1 MIVSCHQPNFIP
13 WLPFFE
19 KMRRSDT
26 MVILD
31 KVQYVKNSMIN
42 KNKIINDILLTIP
55 VHFSSG
61 MLINEVT
68 VSNPE
73 KWEKKHI
80 FSLKNYPRKNA
91 NYEIINSFIEE
102 VYNKIKSDRLVDYN
116 LASIHFIKKHL
127 NIKTKIILQSELDI
141 PEDLKGTDRL
151 IAIIKKVKGNEY
163 LSGKGAIEK
172 TKQGPAYLETEKFS
186 DIKLSVLDY
195 TPKHSLSALH
205 HIIMGYDF

>member
-13 WLPFFE
+13 WLTFFE
-19 KMRRSDT
+19 KMRRSDV
-26 MVILD
+26 MVLLD
-31 KVQYVKNSMIN
+31 GVQYAKNSMAN
-42 KNKIINDILLTIP
+42 RNKIINDVFLTIP
-55 VHFSSG
+55 VHFSLG

-102 VYNKIKSDRLVDYN
+102 VYNKIKSNKLVDYN
-116 LASIHFIKKHL
+116 IASIRFIKKHL
-127 NIKTKIILQSELDI
+127 NIKTKIVLQSELDI

-151 IAIIKKVKGNEY
+151 VAIVKKVKGNEY
-163 LSGKGAIEK
+163 LSGKGAVEK
-172 TKQGPAYLETEKFS
+172 TKDGPAYLEAEKFG

-195 TPKHSLSALH
+195 TPKHDLSALH